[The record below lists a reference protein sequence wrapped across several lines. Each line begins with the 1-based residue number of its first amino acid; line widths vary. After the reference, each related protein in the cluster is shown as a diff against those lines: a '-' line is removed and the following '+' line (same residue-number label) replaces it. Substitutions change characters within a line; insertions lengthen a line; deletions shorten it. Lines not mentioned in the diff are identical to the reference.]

1 MRSCS
6 AWAPRE
12 RAQPSRWGAEGN
24 RKGDTH
30 NHIKNNQN
38 FIAHSTPTNTD
49 TWNAALISHRPA
61 LVQVIIIA
69 CVAFTIALICGIAI
83 SYVIYRLVQ
92 AEERQQLVWLYNDV
106 RIPFLG
112 DDDDVDDDKEDSE
125 DESLDESTFLLPENE
140 EELENFIHSAIPRF
154 AICECPYCLQPDFQT
169 IATIP
174 IITEAGDAET
184 GPRVSFQTSQNPAI
198 KPHCF
203 PSFLGFYRPLTDAQ
217 LQIEGEERCDSTG
230 LDLAVDTIFFSKPEN
245 ERFPYPY
252 PIPQQLSRL
261 EATLLRTSS
270 LFQRTFNL

>member
-12 RAQPSRWGAEGN
+12 RAQPSRWGAEALRPSIPRQSPGHNGN

-38 FIAHSTPTNTD
+38 FRAHSTPTNTD

-112 DDDDVDDDKEDSE
+112 DDDDDVDDDKEDSE

-140 EELENFIHSAIPRF
+140 EELENFIHSVIRSKRRKHMVNKTLKKEQDLLMETKIGNSMHSIF
-154 AICECPYCLQPDFQT
+154 SEDLGEQT
-169 IATIP
+169 K
-174 IITEAGDAET
+174 ET
-184 GPRVSFQTSQNPAI
+184 QDMPARVEPAVARTAHDWGPEHDSLPEGSVQSTLKKKTTSI
-198 KPHCF
+198 
-203 PSFLGFYRPLTDAQ
+203 
-217 LQIEGEERCDSTG
+217 
-230 LDLAVDTIFFSKPEN
+230 
-245 ERFPYPY
+245 
-252 PIPQQLSRL
+252 
-261 EATLLRTSS
+261 
-270 LFQRTFNL
+270 